1 MESFSLQQYI
11 VEMRAEQRQDHQ
23 TLLTAI
29 KELDAKVA
37 SHETRLVVVENTRKS
52 VLGLSGAMVL
62 AFLGA
67 FIDML
72 FNHVWKR

>member
-11 VEMRAEQRQDHQ
+11 VEMRRELREDNQ
-23 TLLTAI
+23 TLLDAI

-72 FNHVWKR
+72 FNHWKR